1 MTHNTFGV
9 DTAFPPPPPPQ
20 MPSYPPLPPGPP
32 SGGSRRWPVLVAAAV
47 IGAVVSAG
55 AAFAITTQAQDTTV
69 QGLPAPTTVTVA
81 APTPA
86 PPVPLPTTE
95 ADRQT
100 CRQGWVPAGQA
111 MDSAI
116 AALNVI
122 PKGMK
127 IEDPAVQANPE
138 WASALGKASDFYRQA
153 STALDG
159 QIAPG
164 TTPVLAQAAHSAV
177 SALRLLGDSMSPPN
191 EIDGNAGE
199 IANAAAAQMGTL
211 CKRLAP

>member
-20 MPSYPPLPPGPP
+20 MPGYPPLPPGPP
-32 SGGSRRWPVLVAAAV
+32 AGGSRRWPVLVGAAI
-47 IGAVVSAG
+47 IGAVVSAV

-86 PPVPLPTTE
+86 PPVPLPVTE

-100 CRQGWVPAGQA
+100 CQVGFVGTQA
-111 MDSAI
+111 PTK
-116 AALNVI
+116 AAAQALSLLPPGV
-122 PKGMK
+122 KVL
-127 IEDPAVQANPE
+127 DPAVQSNPD
-138 WASALGKASDFYRQA
+138 WAAAVRRAGDFYKQA
-153 STALDG
+153 SEALRT

-164 TTPVLAQAAHSAV
+164 STPVLSQAANAAV
-177 SALRLLGDSMSPPN
+177 SAFRVLGDAYINFDP
-191 EIDGNAGE
+191 IAGNAHD
-199 IANAAAAQMGTL
+199 IALASSDQMVTL
-211 CKRLAP
+211 CQRLAP